1 MRHTIYY
8 QLINIVLRATIGL
21 SILFFIKQ
29 TYAAPPPYTEFRII
43 GGSAS
48 PEGRWS
54 SVVAIKQKY
63 SNEVICGGNL
73 IHPQWV
79 VTAAHC
85 IQGSISG
92 VNYRYGTE
100 DLLIY
105 TGSHDLFADYGK
117 DIKPQQILI
126 HPNYSN
132 THKTGDIALIQL
144 ASPVRGAVMP
154 YSSHRPASG
163 TPTVIMGWGAAN
175 VDNGIPANYPRKLQQ
190 AVVPLISLSTCNAPQ
205 SYKGTINDQ
214 QICAGFAD
222 GRRDSCTGDS
232 GGPLMI
238 QHNGVYQQIGI
249 VSFGEGCGK
258 LNKYGV
264 YTYLPM
270 YLGWIRQYV
279 PIPGLGTSLPQEPRI
294 NAPISAA
301 AGSFSWLLI
310 TTLLLIYFAR
320 RSYASRVRLAKASA
334 KSTTN

>member
-1 MRHTIYY
+1 MRYTISY
-8 QLINIVLRATIGL
+8 QLINIVIRTTIGL
-21 SILFFIKQ
+21 SLLFFIEQ
-29 TYAAPPPYTEFRII
+29 AYAAPAPYTEFRII
-43 GGSAS
+43 GGSPS
-48 PEGRWS
+48 PESRWS
-54 SVVAIKQKY
+54 SVVAIKQKH
-63 SNEVICGGNL
+63 SDEVICGGNL

-92 VNYRYGTE
+92 INYRYGRE

-105 TGSHDLFADYGK
+105 TGSHDLFSDYGK
-117 DIKPQQILI
+117 NIKPRQIII

-132 THKTGDIALIQL
+132 KNKTGDIALIQL
-144 ASPVRGAVMP
+144 ETSVRGAVMP
-154 YSSHRPASG
+154 FSSHRPVAG
-163 TPTVIMGWGAAN
+163 TPTVIMGWGAASI
-175 VDNGIPANYPRKLQQ
+175 DNGIPSNYPRKLQQ

-205 SYKGTINDQ
+205 SYNGTINDE

-238 QHNGVYQQIGI
+238 QHNGIYQQIGI

-279 PIPGLGTSLPQEPRI
+279 PIPGLGTSIPQEPRI
-294 NAPISAA
+294 NAPIAA
-301 AGSFSWLLI
+301 AGNVSWL
-310 TTLLLIYFAR
+310 TLLSLLLVHFGR
-320 RSYASRVRLAKASA
+320 RYATRKNDRD
-334 KSTTN
+334 